1 MGGRTTRGAATRAAG
16 GFAARGGDVEAGA
29 AASYSADPS
38 DDFSDVASAAAVD
51 RDGAMAPRNLAYRF
65 ASAAFK
71 DPKLAT
77 AASSWALEADA
88 FMEAGLAA
96 WGRRGAVRLGVAA
109 YVWVMHVYLFALVF
123 YGGNGPRAT
132 NTETATA
139 ESLLREGG

>member
-1 MGGRTTRGAATRAAG
+1 MGGRTGAATRAA

-29 AASYSADPS
+29 AFLASYSDPS
-38 DDFSDVASAAAVD
+38 DVSDVASSAAVD

-96 WGRRGAVRLGVAA
+96 WGRRGAVRLCVAA

>member
-1 MGGRTTRGAATRAAG
+1 MGGRYSWGGDESRP

-29 AASYSADPS
+29 AASYSDSDPS
-38 DDFSDVASAAAVD
+38 DGFDVSASAAAVD